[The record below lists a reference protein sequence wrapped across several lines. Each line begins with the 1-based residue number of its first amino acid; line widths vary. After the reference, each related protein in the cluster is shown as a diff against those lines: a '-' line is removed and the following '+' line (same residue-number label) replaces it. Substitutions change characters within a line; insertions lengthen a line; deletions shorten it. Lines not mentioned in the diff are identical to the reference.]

1 MADSS
6 IEEEC
11 VFNREG
17 KCYFLESDI
26 TPCSL
31 CFNFKTFKMI
41 SRKRKIYYNLFDY
54 LNETNLSEGL
64 FPEGNSEQDSLK
76 NL

>member
-1 MADSS
+1 MADRS

-17 KCYFLESDI
+17 KCYFLESSVK
-26 TPCSL
+26 TCSL
-31 CFNFKTFKMI
+31 CFNFKTFETIGK
-41 SRKRKIYYNLFDY
+41 KKKIYYNLFDY
-54 LNETNLSEGL
+54 LKETNLSEGL
-64 FPEGNSEQDSLK
+64 FPEDNSEQDSLK